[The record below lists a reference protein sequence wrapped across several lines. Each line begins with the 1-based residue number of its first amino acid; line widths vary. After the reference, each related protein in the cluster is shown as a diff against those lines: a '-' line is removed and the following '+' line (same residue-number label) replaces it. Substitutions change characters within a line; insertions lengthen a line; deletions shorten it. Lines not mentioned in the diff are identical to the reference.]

1 MSLYSYAYPA
11 PEGFAEVL
19 VKPAEAFF
27 NKELGEFILPYDAVR
42 TAREPDSALMDFLQ
56 STYKAAADLAKWDR
70 KMLECDL
77 GEAGKVRMV

>member
-1 MSLYSYAYPA
+1 
-11 PEGFAEVL
+11 
-19 VKPAEAFF
+19 
-27 NKELGEFILPYDAVR
+27 VR